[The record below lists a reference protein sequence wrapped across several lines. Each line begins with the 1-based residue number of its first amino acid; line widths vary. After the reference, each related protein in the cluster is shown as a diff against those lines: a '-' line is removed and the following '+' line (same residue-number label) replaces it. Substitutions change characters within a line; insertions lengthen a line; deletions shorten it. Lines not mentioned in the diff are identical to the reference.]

1 MEINQNMVKLKQ
13 DFQTKEAAIRAA
25 GQLLVDNGHVDS
37 SYVEAMLDRENEVTT
52 YMGNFIATP
61 HGTDEAKTSIH
72 STGIS
77 VLQIPFGVD
86 FSDDP
91 NEEKMAMVVFGIAG
105 VNNEHLDLLSKIA
118 IFCSTLDNVVKLV
131 NAENEAEIM
140 TLLDSVEVA

>member
-52 YMGNFIATP
+52 YMGNFIAIP
-61 HGTDEAKTSIH
+61 HGTDGAKTSIH

-140 TLLDSVEVA
+140 TLLDSVEAA

>member
-52 YMGNFIATP
+52 YMGNFIAIP
-61 HGTDEAKTSIH
+61 HGTDEAKTGIH

-140 TLLDSVEVA
+140 TLLNSVEAA

>member
-52 YMGNFIATP
+52 YMGNFIAIP
-61 HGTDEAKTSIH
+61 HGTDEAKRSIH

-118 IFCSTLDNVVKLV
+118 ILCSTLDNVVKLV

-140 TLLDSVEVA
+140 TLLDSVEAA

>member
-52 YMGNFIATP
+52 YMGNFIAIP
-61 HGTDEAKTSIH
+61 HGTDEAKISIH

-140 TLLDSVEVA
+140 TLLDSVEAA

>member
-37 SYVEAMLDRENEVTT
+37 SYMEAMLDRENEVTT
-52 YMGNFIATP
+52 YMGNFIAIP
-61 HGTDEAKTSIH
+61 HGTDKAKTSIH

-140 TLLDSVEVA
+140 TLLDSVEAA

>member
-52 YMGNFIATP
+52 YMGNFIAIR

-140 TLLDSVEVA
+140 TLLDSVEAA